1 MNRVPFI
8 GFADEPDALKEQMAT
23 AALSVIDSST
33 FVLGSKVR
41 AFEER
46 WAAECGTKES
56 VGVANGLDAIEIA
69 LRALGI
75 GPGSEVITTPMTAVA
90 TALAIIR
97 AGATPVLADIDPDTA
112 LLDPTSAARCIT
124 PRTRAVLL
132 VHLYGQV
139 RDMSRWEDLC
149 ASHNLVLLE
158 DCAQA
163 HLAKEEGIAAGAFG
177 VAGAY
182 SFYPTK
188 NLGALGDAGAL
199 VTNDPAVAE
208 QSRQLRNYGQSNRYE
223 HPLLGLNSR
232 LDEMQAAL
240 LNVRLD
246 HLAAFTQRRREV
258 AAAYRAGI
266 NNQRVALLAPELSP
280 EQHVYHLFVV
290 RTDDRDALAA
300 HLDVA
305 GIDTLIHYPIPAH
318 QQASLKTIERD
329 PEGLPHAE
337 QHAASCLSLP
347 CHPQMTSDQVDR
359 VINAVNS
366 FGSA

>member
-1 MNRVPFI
+1 MSRVPFI
-8 GFADEPDALKEQMAT
+8 GFADEPTLLKEQMAS
-23 AALSVIDSST
+23 AARSVIDSSH
-33 FVLGSKVR
+33 FVLGANVR
-41 AFEER
+41 DFEDR
-46 WAAECGTKES
+46 WADECGTTEC

-69 LRALGI
+69 LRGLGI

-90 TALAIIR
+90 SVLGIIR

-112 LLDPTSAARCIT
+112 LLDPASVIRCIS

-139 RDMSRWEDLC
+139 RNMAVWQDLC
-149 ASHNLVLLE
+149 AQHNLVLIE

-163 HLAKEEGIAAGAFG
+163 HQAKENGIAAGAFG
-177 VAGAY
+177 AAGAY

-199 VTNDPAVAE
+199 VTHDPVLAE
-208 QSRQLRNYGQSNRYE
+208 QARQLRNYGQSNRYE

-246 HLAAFTQRRREV
+246 YLAEFTQRRREI
-258 AAAYRAGI
+258 AAAYHAGI
-266 NNQRVALLAPELSP
+266 DNPRVSLMAPELSP

-290 RTDDRDALAA
+290 RADDRDALAA
-300 HLDVA
+300 HLDA
-305 GIDTLIHYPIPAH
+305 EGIDALIHYPIPAH
-318 QQASLKTIERD
+318 HQGSLSAIERD
-329 PEGLPHAE
+329 PEGLVHAE
-337 QHAASCLSLP
+337 QHAMSCLSLP
-347 CHPQMTSDQVDR
+347 CHPQLTDEQVDR
-359 VINAVNS
+359 VIEAVNS